1 VVETRRT
8 KKQIKKEP
16 GDPSSVER
24 GVRTLLAEKVSGA
37 RVGIWLLAAEHLR
50 LGTWDLLCGW
60 TRCSPECI
68 QPRLALQLVHEA
80 ALCTSGVRSD
90 RCLTQQGFELANG
103 LPFLATDSAIHHL
116 LAEHTVE
123 DCEALQVAL
132 GKLRQTS
139 GDFRGRWLAADPH
152 RNRSYSQRQMRRH
165 QMDKHCRPAK
175 TSQTFWLLDVDTH
188 QPVCFT
194 IGTSSRTVVQ
204 ATPPLIDLAA
214 RILPIDESD
223 PALVLADAEHFS
235 AALASSVLHRP
246 GFDLLTPMSQ
256 TKTLRKQLASLP
268 TDQFTPRWAGYATAK
283 RSYQMRNSEE
293 TYWQYA
299 QRFGERPDQWA
310 YKAFLCTADRDEVEA
325 LTEAFPDRWH
335 VEEFFNAWQALGWQK
350 AGTLNLNI
358 RYARMTMALL
368 AQAVIAQF
376 RRRVGDPVQTWDAD
390 HLAKDVFA
398 GLDGDVR
405 VISGDTILVT
415 YYNAPN
421 VEQLRRHYEDLPGK
435 LEAEKVDPRVPW
447 LYNFKLDFRFR

>member
-1 VVETRRT
+1 
-8 KKQIKKEP
+8 
-16 GDPSSVER
+16 
-24 GVRTLLAEKVSGA
+24 LLAEKVSGT
-37 RVGIWLLAAEHLR
+37 RVGTWLLAAEHLR

-60 TRCSPECI
+60 TGFSTKCI

-80 ALCTSGVRSD
+80 ALCTTGVRSG

-116 LAEHTVE
+116 LAEHTIE
-123 DCEALQVAL
+123 DCEELQVTL
-132 GKLRQTS
+132 GKLRQAS
-139 GDFRGRWLAADPH
+139 GDFRGRWLAVDPH
-152 RNRSYSQRQMRRH
+152 RTRSYSQRQMRRH

-175 TSQTFWLLDVDTH
+175 TCQTFWLLDADTH

-194 IGTSSRTVVQ
+194 TGTSSRTVVQ

-214 RILPIDESD
+214 RILSIDEAN

-235 AALASSVLHRP
+235 GALASSVYHRR

-256 TKTLRKQLASLP
+256 TKALRKQMASIP
-268 TDQFTPRWAGYATAK
+268 ADRFTPRWAGYATAK
-283 RSYQMRNSEE
+283 LPYKMRDSEE
-293 TYWQYA
+293 TFWQYA
-299 QRFGERPDQWA
+299 QRFAERPEQWTF
-310 YKAFLCTADRDEVEA
+310 KSFLCTADRDEVEA

-335 VEEFFNAWQALGWQK
+335 VEEFFHANQSLGWQK

-368 AQAVIAQF
+368 AQAVIAQL
-376 RRRVGDPVQTWDAD
+376 RQRVGEPLQAWDAD
-390 HLAKDVFA
+390 HLAKALFS

-405 VISGDTILVT
+405 VMGGDTILVT

-421 VEQLRRHYEDLPGK
+421 VELLRRHYEDLPGK
-435 LEAEKVDPRVPW
+435 LEAENIDPRVPW
-447 LYNFKLDFRFR
+447 LYDFKLDFRFR